1 MHAIWGCRSLKSVRD
16 AWPAV
21 VVLGDTKNAWLVD
34 FMIACGHSLSCE
46 DLGLHVCSFL
56 WSWISFR
63 FLSRVPST
71 MANNGNDAAI
81 LESLWVQLVAT
92 IVLLFSS
99 KICLNDIL
107 YVTLFTFLVSFIF
120 EMDLQIRLISSSP
133 QDGRSDLNRT
143 RGRKKTVRNVF
154 TYRYSS

>member
-46 DLGLHVCSFL
+46 DLGLHNFQMRL
-56 WSWISFR
+56 LIWK
-63 FLSRVPST
+63 
-71 MANNGNDAAI
+71 GNMVRI
-81 LESLWVQLVAT
+81 GLV
-92 IVLLFSS
+92 
-99 KICLNDIL
+99 
-107 YVTLFTFLVSFIF
+107 
-120 EMDLQIRLISSSP
+120 IRHSE
-133 QDGRSDLNRT
+133 GRSDLNRT